1 MRYTEKE
8 YDFIFDSVYDFI
20 RVLFSTTFLAPFRFF
35 NEMSKKIIL
44 LGKKGIKDILNTAVI
59 IASLLLAGEF
69 GYQIL
74 FTKLSLFS
82 GSVPLVSIAIALVG
96 VFIINKKVDDFDIE
110 ELDIFEECENSEESK
125 PILNM
130 EKPLEGIMEK
140 PIIEQEEIIPNEK
153 PSEQGVNKL
162 MDKYDS
168 IMEDS
173 DTIDDDLDLVSMLNN
188 ISMEDMSDSNKILEA
203 VKNPINEDGLM
214 EAYSSNTMELSGDSY
229 YDDVAKFEK
238 YESIFSEEV
247 DSDIV
252 NQLNDFDLD
261 DGYDRLS
268 DFFNNDEE

>member
-8 YDFIFDSVYDFI
+8 YDFVFDSVYDFI

-82 GSVPLVSIAIALVG
+82 GSVPLISIALALIG
-96 VFIINKKVDDFDIE
+96 VFIINQRVDNFDIE
-110 ELDIFEECENSEESK
+110 ELDIFEECEDKEESK

-130 EKPLEGIMEK
+130 EKPLEGIVEK
-140 PIIEQEEIIPNEK
+140 PIIEQEEIVPNEK
-153 PSEQGVNKL
+153 PSEQGLNKL

-168 IMEDS
+168 IMDDS
-173 DTIDDDLDLVSMLNN
+173 EPIDDNLDIVSMLNN
-188 ISMEDMSDSNKILEA
+188 LTMEDMDDSNKILEA

-214 EAYSSNTMELSGDSY
+214 EAYSANTMELSGDNY
-229 YDDVAKFEK
+229 YDDLEKFEK
-238 YESIFSEEV
+238 YENIISEEV
-247 DSDIV
+247 ENDLI
-252 NQLNDFDLD
+252 NQINDFNLE
-261 DGYDRLS
+261 DGYDRIS
-268 DFFNNDEE
+268 DFFNDDE